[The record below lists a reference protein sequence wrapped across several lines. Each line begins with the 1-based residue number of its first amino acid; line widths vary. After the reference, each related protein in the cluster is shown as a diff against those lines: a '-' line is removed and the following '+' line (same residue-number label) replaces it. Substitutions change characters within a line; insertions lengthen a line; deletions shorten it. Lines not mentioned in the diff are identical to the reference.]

1 MLPTTYWKLSETDED
16 NQNLLTKELGINP
29 VTSQILI
36 NRGITKTE
44 EAKSFLFPSLKNL
57 HNPFL
62 LKDMKKGVDRA
73 IKAINDSEKITV
85 YGDYDADGITSTALL
100 VKFLSE
106 IHEDVSYY
114 IPDRI
119 TEGYGLNKNAI
130 DKIKGDGTGLIIS
143 VDCGVSDI
151 EEVKYAQSS
160 GVDIIIL
167 DHHEVP
173 FAIPECV
180 AVINPNRDNCAFPFR
195 YLSGVGVAFNFIIA
209 LRGKLRGMGFWKDG
223 NYPNLRDYMDLVAI
237 GTIGDLSPL
246 VDENRIFAKIGLEII
261 NEGKRTGLNALRK
274 QCGLENDLIDSDAA
288 SFSLIPKINAA
299 GRVGSPEYAVRLL
312 LTDNVDEAERIA
324 AQLDEYNKERQ
335 NMEKVILADVINLI
349 NSKKGIDKMN
359 SFVFASSKWHPGVIG
374 IVSSKIV
381 DMYYLPTF
389 LISLKDGI
397 GKGSGRSIAEFNLYH
412 GLKESCSSLLLS
424 YGGHRYAAGISLK
437 EEDIDDFS
445 DALSGAVD
453 KDCCDDFD
461 FVRKTLIDAECTL
474 SEISYDLISQI
485 EMLSPFGNYNP
496 EPILTAKNV
505 KIISPTT
512 VGNNH
517 LKMRLKGKGNG
528 THYDSI
534 WFGRGQFADTLS
546 GATVDVAFTPKIN
559 NWRGGSSIQLK
570 MKDIAVSEKV

>member
-1 MLPTTYWKLSETDED
+1 MLPTTKWKLSETDKD

-36 NRGITKTE
+36 NRGITETGA
-44 EAKSFLFPSLKNL
+44 AKSFLFPSLKNL

-62 LKDMKKGVDRA
+62 LKDMTKAVDRT
-73 IKAINDSEKITV
+73 IKAINDGEKITV

-106 IHEDVSYY
+106 THKDVSYY
-114 IPDRI
+114 IPDRV

-130 DKIKGDGTGLIIS
+130 DRIKGDGTRLIIS

-151 EEVKYAQSS
+151 EEVKHAQSS

-173 FAIPECV
+173 LTIPECV

-195 YLSGVGVAFNFIIA
+195 YLAGVGVAFNFIIA
-209 LRGKLRGMGFWKDG
+209 LRGKLRGLGFWKDG

-274 QCGLENDLIDSDAA
+274 QCGLESDLIDSDAA

-312 LTDNVDEAERIA
+312 LTNDMGEAERIA
-324 AQLDEYNKERQ
+324 AKLDEYNKERQ
-335 NMEKVILADVINLI
+335 NMERVILDDVIELI
-349 NSKKGIDKMN
+349 NSKTGTDKMN
-359 SFVFASSKWHPGVIG
+359 SVVFASSKWHPGVIG
-374 IVSSKIV
+374 IVSSRIV

-424 YGGHRYAAGISLK
+424 YGGHRYAAGISIK
-437 EEDIDDFS
+437 EEDIDKFS
-445 DALSGAVD
+445 DALAGAIN
-453 KDCCDDFD
+453 KDCDDLA

-474 SEISYDLISQI
+474 NEISYDLISQI

-505 KIISPTT
+505 KIVSLTT

-517 LKMRLKGKGNG
+517 LKMRLKGNG
-528 THYDSI
+528 TDYDSI
-534 WFGRGQFADTLS
+534 WFGGGQFSDTLS
-546 GATVDVAFTPKIN
+546 GSTVDIAFTPKIN
-559 NWRGGSSIQLK
+559 NWRGESRIQLK
-570 MKDIAVSEKV
+570 IKDIAV

>member
-1 MLPTTYWKLSETDED
+1 MLPTTKWKLSETDKD

-36 NRGITKTE
+36 NRGITETG

-62 LKDMKKGVDRA
+62 LKDMKKGVDRT
-73 IKAINDSEKITV
+73 IKAINDGEKITV

-106 IHEDVSYY
+106 THKDVSYY
-114 IPDRI
+114 IPDRV

-130 DKIKGDGTGLIIS
+130 DRIKGDGTRLIIS

-151 EEVKYAQSS
+151 EEVKHAQSS

-173 FAIPECV
+173 STIPECV

-195 YLSGVGVAFNFIIA
+195 YLAGVGVAFNFIIA
-209 LRGKLRGMGFWKDG
+209 LRGKLRGLGFWKDG

-274 QCGLENDLIDSDAA
+274 QCGLESDLIDSDAA

-312 LTDNVDEAERIA
+312 LTNDMGEAERIA
-324 AQLDEYNKERQ
+324 AKLDEYNKERQ
-335 NMEKVILADVINLI
+335 NMERVILDDVIELI
-349 NSKKGIDKMN
+349 NSKTGTDKMN
-359 SFVFASSKWHPGVIG
+359 SVVFASSKWHPGVIG
-374 IVSSKIV
+374 IVSSRIV

-424 YGGHRYAAGISLK
+424 YGGHRYAAGISIK
-437 EEDIDDFS
+437 EEDIDKFS
-445 DALSGAVD
+445 DALAGAIN
-453 KDCCDDFD
+453 KDCDDLA

-474 SEISYDLISQI
+474 NEISYDLISQI

-505 KIISPTT
+505 KIVSLTT

-517 LKMRLKGKGNG
+517 LKMRLKGNG
-528 THYDSI
+528 TDYDSI
-534 WFGRGQFADTLS
+534 WFGGGQFSDTLS
-546 GATVDVAFTPKIN
+546 GSTVDIAFTPKIN
-559 NWRGGSSIQLK
+559 NWRGESRIQLK
-570 MKDIAVSEKV
+570 IKDIAV